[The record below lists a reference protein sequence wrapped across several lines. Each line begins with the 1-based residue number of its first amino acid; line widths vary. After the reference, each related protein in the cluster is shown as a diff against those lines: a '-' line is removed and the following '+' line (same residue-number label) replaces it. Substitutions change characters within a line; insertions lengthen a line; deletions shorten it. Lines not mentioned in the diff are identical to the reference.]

1 MISLDDNN
9 KMVSFDVISLFTKV
23 PMEDAMTAIRDKSNN
38 DDALDERTTMTTEEI
53 CKLTKLCLVST

>member
-1 MISLDDNN
+1 
-9 KMVSFDVISLFTKV
+9 MVSFDVISLFTKV

-38 DDALDERTTMTTEEI
+38 DDTLDERTMMTTEEI